1 MEEKNGEKI
10 LYANILKIVASIAV
24 VLLHVSAIDWY
35 MIDATSKEWN
45 IINIYDSIVRWGVPI
60 FVMVTGM
67 LLLPEEKEIKI
78 SKIFKKYI

>member
-45 IINIYDSIVRWGVPI
+45 IINI
-60 FVMVTGM
+60 
-67 LLLPEEKEIKI
+67 
-78 SKIFKKYI
+78 